1 MKTIGIKLALIAL
14 ICAALTMDTVA
25 QTPTRVK
32 FAKGRSAATLTGALA
47 SGAVRE
53 YVLGVSAGQTMTVQ
67 VTSGNNKLDL
77 EITGRGG
84 HLEWGDNGYAQVE
97 ISENGDHY
105 VTIKNSGRQT
115 TKFSMTVTVR

>member
-1 MKTIGIKLALIAL
+1 MIKKFGMKMMLVALIL
-14 ICAALTMDTVA
+14 TALTTDSLA
-25 QTPTRVK
+25 QQRVR

-47 SGAVRE
+47 PDATRE

-67 VTSGNNKLDL
+67 VTSGNNKIDL
-77 EITGRGG
+77 EITGRSG

-97 ISENGDHY
+97 INENGDHY
-105 VTIKNSGRQT
+105 VTIKNSGSRA